1 MIKLKDILLEIGDA
15 SARKYQWTRH
25 QIGDNPPYYRFTSDS
40 GLSYQVFFSGSGG
53 EYDVSFHTIDPET
66 GHDNST
72 AMDTHKN
79 EQYQIMATVVD
90 IIKDFKLESPT
101 PIELLDILPDKTDND
116 SEGFDNNRRYR
127 MYAAYIEKLRWDIGD
142 IRDVH
147 YEDDSIEIRFDV
159 DMVIRDRMKNRHGNK
174 TEFDATGIK
183 DK

>member
-1 MIKLKDILLEIGDA
+1 MIKLKSILFEIGDA
-15 SARKYQWTRH
+15 SAKKYVWSRH

-79 EQYQIMATVVD
+79 EQYQIMATMVD
-90 IIKDFKLESPT
+90 IIKDFKIHSPT
-101 PIELLDILPDKTDND
+101 PMKLLDILPDKTDND
-116 SEGFDNNRRYR
+116 TEGFDDNRRYR
-127 MYAAYIEKLRWDIGD
+127 LYAAYIENLRWDIGD
-142 IRDVH
+142 IRDVD
-147 YEDDSIEIRFDV
+147 YNNDGIEIWFDE
-159 DMVIRDRMKNRHGNK
+159 DMVAKNNINTK
-174 TEFDATGIK
+174 YDFTGIK